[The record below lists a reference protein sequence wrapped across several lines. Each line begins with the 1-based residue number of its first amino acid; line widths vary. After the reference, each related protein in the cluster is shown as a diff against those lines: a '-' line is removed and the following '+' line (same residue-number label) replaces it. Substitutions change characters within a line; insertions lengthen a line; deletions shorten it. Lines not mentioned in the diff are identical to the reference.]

1 MYPSLVSTANYSS
14 STLLWDQNQ
23 NEGKLDGHV
32 KGILNI
38 FVGNESDRRKELFI
52 FFPCAHTILFSVALR
67 VAIFSPSPQAGN
79 LKICQG
85 FTIVKLKW
93 TLPSFI
99 MA

>member
-1 MYPSLVSTANYSS
+1 MNPSPVSTANYSS
-14 STLLWDQNQ
+14 STLLWDQNE

-38 FVGNESDRRKELFI
+38 FVGNEFDRRKELFI
-52 FFPCAHTILFSVALR
+52 SLRAHTILFSVAIR
-67 VAIFSPSPQAGN
+67 VAIFSPIPQAGN

-93 TLPSFI
+93 TLPSFK